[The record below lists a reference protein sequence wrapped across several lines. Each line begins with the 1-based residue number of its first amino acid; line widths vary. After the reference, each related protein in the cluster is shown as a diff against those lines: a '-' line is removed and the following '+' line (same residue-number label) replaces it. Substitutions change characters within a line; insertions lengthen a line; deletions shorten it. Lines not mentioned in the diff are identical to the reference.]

1 MGKSSRIQI
10 EDEVFDSLKEAADF
24 LGINDYDLSGKLD
37 DCEEKVIKGFKV
49 RRLDPRVSRFCGAI
63 YCNRT
68 GKLYKNAVILGKCL
82 KVNPT
87 YISNELR
94 KNNKYV
100 DRFNNTYRR
109 VQNPE
114 NFDMSKAIDS
124 VEPITLHAVSLVETQ
139 KPVVQNEPS
148 TYIEPTPVT
157 KTEVKESVVED
168 DSDILN
174 DLEKL
179 TVRFLNKRDYS
190 TVEGLLDVMKKITS
204 EKTNI
209 A

>member
-1 MGKSSRIQI
+1 MRGSRIQI
-10 EDEVFDSLKEAADF
+10 EDEVFDSLKDAADF

-49 RRLDPRVSRFCGAI
+49 RRLDPRVSRLCGAI
-63 YCNRT
+63 YCNKT

-114 NFDMSKAIDS
+114 NFDMSKAIDTI
-124 VEPITLHAVSLVETQ
+124 E
-139 KPVVQNEPS
+139 PVVQNEPS
-148 TYIEPTPVT
+148 TYIEPAPVA
-157 KTEVKESVVED
+157 KPEVKESVVED

-204 EKTNI
+204 EKTNL